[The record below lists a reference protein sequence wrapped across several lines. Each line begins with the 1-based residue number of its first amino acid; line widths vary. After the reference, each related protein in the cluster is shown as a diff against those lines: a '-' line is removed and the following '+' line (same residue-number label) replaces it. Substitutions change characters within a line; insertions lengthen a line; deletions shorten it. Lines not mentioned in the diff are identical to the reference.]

1 MVTVVEQSKDLNA
14 VKGAQEREARGRIG
28 PLPSIRNIGIIA
40 HIDAGK
46 TTVTERML
54 YYTGRLY
61 KMGEVHEG
69 TATMDWM
76 AQEQERGITITSAAT
91 TCSWKHHQINIIDTP
106 GHVDFTVEVER
117 SLRVLDGAV
126 GVFCGVGGVQP
137 QSETVWHQ
145 AKKYGVPCLAFVNK
159 MDRMGARFDA
169 VIQQMRERLAAPAV
183 AVEIPWGSE
192 ENFKGTIDLLQM
204 KAVAYD
210 EDSLGSKIT
219 VGDVPAELAAAAEKA
234 RARLVE
240 FVAERDEQ
248 VQDSYLEHADVP
260 SALLKEGIR
269 RATVAGKLVPVLCGS
284 ALRNK
289 GIQPLLD
296 AVTDYLPSPLDVPAV
311 KGVHPKTKIEV
322 IRETSDFE
330 PLSALAFKI
339 ATDPYVGKLTFVR
352 VYSGLLK
359 KGQNVFNPRTQKRTR
374 LGRILRLHANH
385 QEEVETLFAG
395 EIGGIAGLKLVTT
408 GDTLCSENQQVVLER
423 IEFPEPVVAMAIEPK
438 TQADREKLNDALT
451 ALSDEDPTFKVS
463 TNTETGQLLINGMG
477 ELHLE
482 IIKDRMF
489 REFKVQANAGKPTV
503 AYRETLQDRAVGE
516 HVFQREIGGRG
527 HFAHIVLECAPAE
540 RGAGNTIEFE
550 VTNDQIPAEFREAA
564 EAGIR
569 DSLLTGIV
577 ANYPLIDLSIRVTG
591 GSFHPVDSS
600 EVAFRTAGVM
610 ALREAAQK
618 GRPVMLEPIMK
629 VEVITPEE
637 YLGDVLGDI
646 NGRRGRIKDIEA
658 QDVAQIIRAEI
669 PLAALFGYAT
679 SLRSLTKGR
688 ASYVMEP
695 HSFEI
700 VPDAIMATLINR

>member
-1 MVTVVEQSKDLNA
+1 MVTVVEQSKESKAKDA
-14 VKGAQEREARGRIG
+14 PGREADGRIG

-76 AQEQERGITITSAAT
+76 IQEQERGITITSAAT
-91 TCSWKHHQINIIDTP
+91 TCFWKNHQVNIIDTP

-145 AKKYGVPCLAFVNK
+145 AKKYRVPCLAFVNK

-169 VIQQMRERLAAPAV
+169 VIQQMHDRLAAPAV
-183 AVEIPWGSE
+183 AVEIPWGAE
-192 ENFKGTIDLLQM
+192 EHFKGTIDLLQM
-204 KAVAYD
+204 KAVSYD
-210 EDSLGSKIT
+210 EDSLGSKT
-219 VGDVPAELAAAAEKA
+219 VVGDIPADMAAVAEKA

-248 VQDSYLEHADVP
+248 VLESYLAHADVP
-260 SALLKEGIR
+260 AALLKAGIR

-296 AVTDYLPSPLDVPAV
+296 AVTDFLPSPLDVPAV
-311 KGVHPKTKIEV
+311 KGSHPKTKVEV
-322 IRETSDFE
+322 VRETSDFE

-339 ATDPYVGKLTFVR
+339 TTDPYVGKLTFVR
-352 VYSGLLK
+352 VYSGMLK

-408 GDTLCSENQQVVLER
+408 GDTLCAENQQVVLER

-451 ALSDEDPTFKVS
+451 ALSEEDPTFKVS
-463 TNTETGQLLINGMG
+463 TNAETGQLLINGMG

-503 AYRETLQDRAVGE
+503 AYRETLRERAKGE

-527 HFAHIVLECAPAE
+527 HYGHIVLECEPAE
-540 RGAGNTIEFE
+540 RGAGNTVEFE
-550 VTNDQIPAEFREAA
+550 VTNDQIPSEFREAA
-564 EAGIR
+564 EAGIL
-569 DSLLTGIV
+569 DSLLTGVV
-577 ANYPLIDLSIRVTG
+577 ANYPLIDLAVRVTD

-610 ALREAAQK
+610 AMREAAQK

-658 QDVAQIIRAEI
+658 QEVAQIIRADI
-669 PLAALFGYAT
+669 PLATLFGYAT